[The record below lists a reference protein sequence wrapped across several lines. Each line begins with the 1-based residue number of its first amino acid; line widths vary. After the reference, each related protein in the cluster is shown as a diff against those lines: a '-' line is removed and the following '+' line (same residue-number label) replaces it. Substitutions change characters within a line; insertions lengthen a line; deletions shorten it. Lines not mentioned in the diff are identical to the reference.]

1 MLRPAI
7 VPSRCLVFFYGGGWH
22 RGDKDHYGFVARAY
36 AAIAGVRPGHL
47 PKYDEDILRGRG
59 SPDPAA

>member
-1 MLRPAI
+1 
-7 VPSRCLVFFYGGGWH
+7 LVFFYGGGWH